1 MKSSSFALE
10 NNDNDDDDDD
20 NDADLMIIKKNRIIF
35 VGGTIIRNYMGE
47 VFVVSEIIKVEEINT
62 YVIESLIIL
71 YITKTESNNCFLIL
85 ID

>member
-1 MKSSSFALE
+1 MKSISFALE
-10 NNDNDDDDDD
+10 NNDNDDDDD

-47 VFVVSEIIKVEEINT
+47 VFVISKIIKVEEINT

-71 YITKTESNNCFLIL
+71 YITKTEFKNCFIVL

>member
-1 MKSSSFALE
+1 
-10 NNDNDDDDDD
+10 
-20 NDADLMIIKKNRIIF
+20 
-35 VGGTIIRNYMGE
+35 MGE

>member
-10 NNDNDDDDDD
+10 NNDNDDDDD
-20 NDADLMIIKKNRIIF
+20 NDADLMIIKKKTHN
-35 VGGTIIRNYMGE
+35 VGGTIIRNYVGE
-47 VFVVSEIIKVEEINT
+47 VFVISEIIKVEEINT

-71 YITKTESNNCFLIL
+71 YITKTEFNNCFIVL

>member
-10 NNDNDDDDDD
+10 NNDNDDDDD
-20 NDADLMIIKKNRIIF
+20 NDTDLMMIKKNRIIF
-35 VGGTIIRNYMGE
+35 VGGTIIRNYIGE
-47 VFVVSEIIKVEEINT
+47 VFLISETIKVEEINT

-71 YITKTESNNCFLIL
+71 YITKTESNNCFIIL

>member
-1 MKSSSFALE
+1 MKSISFALE
-10 NNDNDDDDDD
+10 NNDNDDDDD

-47 VFVVSEIIKVEEINT
+47 VFVISKIIKVEEINT

-71 YITKTESNNCFLIL
+71 YITKTEFNNCFIVL

>member
-1 MKSSSFALE
+1 MKSSSFTLE
-10 NNDNDDDDDD
+10 NNDDDDDDD
-20 NDADLMIIKKNRIIF
+20 NDADLMMIKKKNRIIF

-47 VFVVSEIIKVEEINT
+47 VFVMSEIIMVEEINT

-71 YITKTESNNCFLIL
+71 YITKTEFNNCFIIL

>member
-1 MKSSSFALE
+1 
-10 NNDNDDDDDD
+10 
-20 NDADLMIIKKNRIIF
+20 
-35 VGGTIIRNYMGE
+35 MGE

-71 YITKTESNNCFLIL
+71 YITKTESNNCFIIL